1 LIRVNVQPRAEAEAD
16 EAAAWYEAQ
25 QPGLGIEF
33 LLELDAAIEKAA
45 EAPLAYR
52 TIFREVRR
60 VLLRRFPYSV
70 YFLFERELIEV
81 FAVLHQQ
88 RAPSRW
94 QSRAHR

>member
-1 LIRVNVQPRAEAEAD
+1 LTRVNVQPRAEAEAD

-45 EAPLAYR
+45 ETPLAYR

-60 VLLRRFPYSV
+60 VLPRRFPYAV

>member
-1 LIRVNVQPRAEAEAD
+1 LIRVNIQPRAEAESD
-16 EAAAWYEAQ
+16 EAAAWYDAQ

-33 LLELDAAIEKAA
+33 VLELDAAIERAA
-45 EAPLAYR
+45 ENPVAYA

-60 VLLRRFPYSV
+60 VLLRRFPYAV
-70 YFLFERELIEV
+70 YFIFEHDVLEI

>member
-1 LIRVNVQPRAEAEAD
+1 LTRVNVQPRAEAEAD

-45 EAPLAYR
+45 ETPLVYR

-60 VLLRRFPYSV
+60 VLLRRFPYAV
-70 YFLFERELIEV
+70 YFLFEGELMEV

-88 RAPSRW
+88 RVPSRW